1 MNVFSGCV
9 NVCYVLFFPHYSVY
23 SRRCDTV
30 QLSNGIIRV
39 GLEKNKFDQR
49 KTLKRNIDSEE
60 ATLREARPFGG
71 YENSDDTSIIR
82 LKNYMNAQ
90 YFGGD
95 WLLAICTQDTSQA
108 NLALRIKMAQSLI
121 LGSSAE
127 IRYGTGQISGFFSQD
142 YVKVGDL
149 IVLTRILLKQLESI
163 SVGKVS
169 PIWYNMLNQHLLA
182 QPGEHTYVPV
192 THKGYWQ
199 TEIGDVLIDR
209 KTTEFCAS
217 KCSAID
223 DSGTSLLAGP
233 TSVVDK
239 TIEKTSY
246 SWNDAGCTACEMAVL
261 CDMLPSPNGE
271 SVVECS
277 TLSEMP
283 NVSFTIGGKVLE
295 LSPEQ
300 E

>member
-1 MNVFSGCV
+1 
-9 NVCYVLFFPHYSVY
+9 
-23 SRRCDTV
+23 
-30 QLSNGIIRV
+30 
-39 GLEKNKFDQR
+39 
-49 KTLKRNIDSEE
+49 
-60 ATLREARPFGG
+60 
-71 YENSDDTSIIR
+71 
-82 LKNYMNAQ
+82 
-90 YFGGD
+90 
-95 WLLAICTQDTSQA
+95 
-108 NLALRIKMAQSLI
+108 MAQFLI

-182 QPGEHTYVPV
+182 QP
-192 THKGYWQ
+192 

-233 TSVVDK
+233 TGAIAQINHAIGAVGVVNQECKAVVAQYGKTILDKLINESVVDK

-246 SWNDAGCTACEMAVL
+246 SWNDAGCTACEMAVVWIKNPLRLNETEDQILDYANAL

-283 NVSFTIGGKVLE
+283 NVSFTIGGKVFE

>member
-1 MNVFSGCV
+1 
-9 NVCYVLFFPHYSVY
+9 
-23 SRRCDTV
+23 
-30 QLSNGIIRV
+30 
-39 GLEKNKFDQR
+39 
-49 KTLKRNIDSEE
+49 
-60 ATLREARPFGG
+60 
-71 YENSDDTSIIR
+71 
-82 LKNYMNAQ
+82 MNAQ

-95 WLLAICTQDTSQA
+95 WYWYSSEIYW
-108 NLALRIKMAQSLI
+108 
-121 LGSSAE
+121 SSAE

-149 IVLTRILLKQLESI
+149 IVLTGILLKQLESI

-182 QPGEHTYVPV
+182 QP
-192 THKGYWQ
+192 

>member
-1 MNVFSGCV
+1 MYVTCYSFHITLFTLVAVTLFS
-9 NVCYVLFFPHYSVY
+9 S
-23 SRRCDTV
+23 
-30 QLSNGIIRV
+30 
-39 GLEKNKFDQR
+39 
-49 KTLKRNIDSEE
+49 
-60 ATLREARPFGG
+60 
-71 YENSDDTSIIR
+71 
-82 LKNYMNAQ
+82 
-90 YFGGD
+90 
-95 WLLAICTQDTSQA
+95 
-108 NLALRIKMAQSLI
+108 
-121 LGSSAE
+121 GSSAE

-233 TSVVDK
+233 TGAIAQINHAIGAVGVVNQECKAVVAQYGKTILDKLINEALPQQSVVDK

-283 NVSFTIGGKVLE
+283 NVSFTIGGKVFE